1 MKNTRLKL
9 ALAIP
14 TGAPM
19 KVANDA
25 IEMLPL
31 VADKTNKDLSKQSKE
46 PIYLLSLLLI
56 NSVSLISATKQCL
69 TSLILFSLNCYWS
82 FKFGYILGIGTGIC
96 MHRNYIGNCII
107 GIALNH
113 FFFFF
118 ELCSEKRL
126 VKLSIQSINPI
137 QKYPHITELYTCI
150 LKHLFLCFYFQ

>member
-14 TGAPM
+14 TTAPM

-82 FKFGYILGIGTGIC
+82 FKFGDILGIGTGIC
-96 MHRNYIGNCII
+96 I
-107 GIALNH
+107 GI
-113 FFFFF
+113 
-118 ELCSEKRL
+118 
-126 VKLSIQSINPI
+126 
-137 QKYPHITELYTCI
+137 T
-150 LKHLFLCFYFQ
+150 

>member
-1 MKNTRLKL
+1 MLFNLLLANIPILLSFYFLFRVNFNNFFTIPVEMKNTRLKL

-69 TSLILFSLNCYWS
+69 PSLILFSLNCY
-82 FKFGYILGIGTGIC
+82 
-96 MHRNYIGNCII
+96 
-107 GIALNH
+107 
-113 FFFFF
+113 
-118 ELCSEKRL
+118 
-126 VKLSIQSINPI
+126 
-137 QKYPHITELYTCI
+137 
-150 LKHLFLCFYFQ
+150 